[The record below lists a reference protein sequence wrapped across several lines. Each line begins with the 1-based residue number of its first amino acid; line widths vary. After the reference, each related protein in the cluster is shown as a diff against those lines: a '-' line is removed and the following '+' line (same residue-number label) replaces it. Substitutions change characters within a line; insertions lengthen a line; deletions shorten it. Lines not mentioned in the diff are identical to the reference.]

1 MEITIWDEFPNSGLQ
16 LCYLPFYNYVTDLA
30 FRAPGGGGSAWQ
42 RKCPGTIVSKRLK
55 TRFFYESQQSH
66 EHPKVRLSL

>member
-30 FRAPGGGGSAWQ
+30 FRAPGGGDPLGNENALVPSCQ
-42 RKCPGTIVSKRLK
+42 ND
-55 TRFFYESQQSH
+55 
-66 EHPKVRLSL
+66 